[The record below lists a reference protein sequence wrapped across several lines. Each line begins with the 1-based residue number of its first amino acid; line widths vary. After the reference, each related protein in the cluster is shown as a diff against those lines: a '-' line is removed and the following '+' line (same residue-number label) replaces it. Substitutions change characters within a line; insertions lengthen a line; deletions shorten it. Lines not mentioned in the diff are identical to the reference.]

1 MKYLCNYIQDDELKE
16 MYVNANS
23 DEQAP
28 IEAQRVL
35 DFNKKYYNLDGK
47 LLSCTNIS
55 KRFTDYGYQ
64 SVEHFLYDFA
74 KYYKISFESVLDKRD
89 TILKIHVD
97 DNMLMKISEN
107 ISDEM
112 VISLNEFIKI
122 KHTGFYNTLSVTI
135 CHNKYKMK
143 AMVTGDGKQQ
153 EHHIWDT
160 TGGSSIHSWKGD
172 LDISIEELEQLIE
185 YKRKGIEVCCVCR
198 KPIEGKSHGFF
209 AGTYCD
215 KCFTPE
221 IRRQRDDAYSCLD

>member
-28 IEAQRVL
+28 IEAQRIL

-221 IRRQRDDAYSCLD
+221 IRRQRDEAYSCLD

>member
-28 IEAQRVL
+28 IEAQRIL

-112 VISLNEFIKI
+112 IITLNEFIKI

-160 TGGSSIHSWKGD
+160 TGGSSIHNWKGD

-221 IRRQRDDAYSCLD
+221 IRRQRDEAYSCLD

>member
-28 IEAQRVL
+28 IEAQRIL

-122 KHTGFYNTLSVTI
+122 KHTGFYNTLSVII

-160 TGGSSIHSWKGD
+160 TGGSSIHNWKGD
-172 LDISIEELEQLIE
+172 LDIPIEELEQLIE

-221 IRRQRDDAYSCLD
+221 IRRQRDEAYSCLD